1 MGIFRRSMSSSSAQS
16 SRPSTINSSASDT
29 ASSRTSMDSTFEEHD
44 VVDSMAT
51 IKQLPTPARK
61 TPILSLPLELI
72 QQVNTYLDTSSAA
85 AFCLSSRYVYYALG
99 TEVLSRHV
107 EGSKN

>member
-1 MGIFRRSMSSSSAQS
+1 
-16 SRPSTINSSASDT
+16 
-29 ASSRTSMDSTFEEHD
+29 MDSTFEEHD

-72 QQVNTYLDTSSAA
+72 QQVNTYLDTTIRHTSQN
-85 AFCLSSRYVYYALG
+85 LGSSRRELPIDFVDDLADDAGGDYPQLPGHDRA
-99 TEVLSRHV
+99 
-107 EGSKN
+107 